1 MAQIPNP
8 NYTSTST
15 DMILKKLLE
24 EQDRKRAH
32 RMLVKAPGAVR
43 GPRPGPPPTIGMT
56 PIKPGYGQPTIGM
69 TPIKPGPSLA
79 KANPVDLQVLRR
91 LTTPKGMGRAGGV
104 GTGAALVALLTLLE
118 EGYNWYN
125 QEDAGAHSADEALK
139 EITMELTSDAQTKPQ
154 VTDEMFKSLKD
165 YLMNPNEFYSK

>member
-24 EQDRKRAH
+24 EQERKRAH
-32 RMLVKAPGAVR
+32 RMLVKAPGAAR

-56 PIKPGYGQPTIGM
+56 PIKPG
-69 TPIKPGPSLA
+69 PSLA
-79 KANPVDLQVLRR
+79 NPIDLQVLRR

-125 QEDAGAHSADEALK
+125 QEDAGAHSTDEALK
-139 EITMELTSDAQTKPQ
+139 EITMELTSDAQTKPK